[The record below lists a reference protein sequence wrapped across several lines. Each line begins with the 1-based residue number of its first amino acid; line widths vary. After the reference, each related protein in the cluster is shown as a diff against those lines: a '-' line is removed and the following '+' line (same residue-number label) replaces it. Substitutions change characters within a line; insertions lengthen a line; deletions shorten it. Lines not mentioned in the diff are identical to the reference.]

1 MSDRR
6 PGWRI
11 PLLPE
16 TVTSAH
22 DLRTVIYTPTGKDGR
37 LIASLLERLSMPCHV
52 AQSVEELCDYIRE
65 GAGAAILSEEA
76 FIKNSIQPLLEVLRN
91 QPRWSD
97 FPVILLTISGRV
109 TAESERLRELRRPL
123 GNTFLLERPI
133 RPETL
138 LSTLEIALRGRQRQY
153 QIRDQIH
160 QYALAQEALL
170 RSEKLAVTGRLAASI
185 AHEINNPLE
194 AITNLLYLMRGNPPA
209 EQSQKLLAEA
219 EQELAR
225 VTEITKQT
233 LRFYRE
239 PAQPIPTEVSSVLD
253 SVLKLYASRIVGA
266 GVEVRREVLSDSA
279 VVRSTPGEFRQVLA
293 NLIGNAIDAMRG
305 GGRLRVRVSDH
316 KVQDEGQYVRVTIA
330 DTGSG
335 IPPNVLPTIFEPF
348 VTTKGETGTGLGLWV
363 TSEIIKK
370 NGWSIRV
377 HTSRCRH
384 HSGTTFAIVIP
395 KLMQSLEVKGQSLK
409 SEAVQVP

>member
-1 MSDRR
+1 MC
-6 PGWRI
+6 
-11 PLLPE
+11 
-16 TVTSAH
+16 TF
-22 DLRTVIYTPTGKDGR
+22 
-37 LIASLLERLSMPCHV
+37 
-52 AQSVEELCDYIRE
+52 IRE
-65 GAGAAILSEEA
+65 GAGAAIVSEEA
-76 FIKNSIQPLLEVLRN
+76 FTRNSIQPLLEVLRH
-91 QPRWSD
+91 QPKWSD

-109 TAESERLRELRRPL
+109 TAESERLREIRRPL
-123 GNTFLLERPI
+123 GNIFLLERPI

-160 QYALAQEALL
+160 QFALAQEALL

-194 AITNLLYLMRGNPPA
+194 AITNLLYLMRGDLPA
-209 EQSQKLLAEA
+209 EQSKKLLAEA

-239 PAQPIPTEVSSVLD
+239 PAQPIPTEVSAVLD
-253 SVLKLYASRIVGA
+253 SVLKLYASRIMGA
-266 GVEVRREVLSDSA
+266 GVTVRREIISTSAIVL
-279 VVRSTPGEFRQVLA
+279 STPGEFRQVLA

-305 GGRLRVRVSDH
+305 GGILRVRVSD
-316 KVQDEGQYVRVTIA
+316 QSNADDSRVRVTIA

-335 IPPNVLPTIFEPF
+335 IPENVLPTIFEPF

-377 HTSRCRH
+377 RSSRGCDRT
-384 HSGTTFAIVIP
+384 GTAFSVIIP
-395 KLMQSLEVKGQSLK
+395 KWVQSLESVGVTDSR
-409 SEAVQVP
+409 STSAA